1 MQLFLYNESITLL
14 KVKRSLPAS
23 HPLSQ
28 LSPFISNED
37 ILCVGGRL
45 RHSDLHS
52 RQKFPTI
59 LLKDHPLTLL
69 ILRECHSKTH
79 HQGRIVTTS
88 AIRDSGYCIQNS
100 SNLIKKY
107 LKNCVTCQRLR
118 GSFMEQIMNDLPADR
133 LAQVPPFENSA
144 VDVFSPYT
152 VADGA
157 TTRSSA
163 TKKCWALLFTCLVS
177 RAVYLEPLP
186 AMDVTAFKNAF
197 RRFVCL
203 RGSCK
208 LLRSDRGTNFIG
220 SCNQDANLPS
230 SSLHE
235 MWSGSLTSQ
244 GLLTLEESTKWKSDQ
259 SRGSWTLV
267 FLRLVQE
274 PWQEMNLPLS
284 FVKHQILW
292 TTLHCLPFPAILMMH
307 SLFRLLLFSICEIS
321 VSHHRSPISLKQIYW
336 AMVLDV
342 GEGFNTSPM
351 SIGEDG
357 DRNMCRVWLTGPSEK
372 SFIGRTFES
381 TTLCWWRTTLVKETT
396 SLSPEWLQSIPHAM
410 DT

>member
-1 MQLFLYNESITLL
+1 M
-14 KVKRSLPAS
+14 
-23 HPLSQ
+23 
-28 LSPFISNED
+28 
-37 ILCVGGRL
+37 
-45 RHSDLHS
+45 
-52 RQKFPTI
+52 
-59 LLKDHPLTLL
+59 
-69 ILRECHSKTH
+69 
-79 HQGRIVTTS
+79 S

-144 VDVFSPYT
+144 VDVFGPYT

-157 TTRSSA
+157 TTRRSSA

-177 RAVYLEPLP
+177 RAVHLEPLP

-235 MWSGSLTSQ
+235 FDVKWDFNPPRAPHFGGVYERKVGSVKRIMDAC
-244 GLLTLEESTKWKSDQ
+244 LLEIGPRAMTKDEFVNVRIRDSLVV
-259 SRGSWTLV
+259 GSY
-267 FLRLVQE
+267 
-274 PWQEMNLPLS
+274 
-284 FVKHQILW
+284 
-292 TTLHCLPFPAILMMH
+292 
-307 SLFRLLLFSICEIS
+307 
-321 VSHHRSPISLKQIYW
+321 LK
-336 AMVLDV
+336 
-342 GEGFNTSPM
+342 G
-351 SIGEDG
+351 
-357 DRNMCRVWLTGPSEK
+357 
-372 SFIGRTFES
+372 
-381 TTLCWWRTTLVKETT
+381 
-396 SLSPEWLQSIPHAM
+396 
-410 DT
+410 